1 MRDALFTLAVLV
13 VFLANLLSMG
23 EWYRFKFR
31 QELEHPPLLG
41 GPHRPP
47 VGGRVPRGHPG
58 HLVARMTRIQ
68 LKGMTTR
75 ELIEFAR
82 LAHLNLMKPDGDL
95 ILELA
100 ERLDDVYPFNSDEQP
115 QNVFNDFEKEHM
127 L

>member
-1 MRDALFTLAVLV
+1 
-13 VFLANLLSMG
+13 
-23 EWYRFKFR
+23 
-31 QELEHPPLLG
+31 
-41 GPHRPP
+41 
-47 VGGRVPRGHPG
+47 
-58 HLVARMTRIQ
+58 MTRIQ
-68 LKGMTTR
+68 LKGMGTR

-95 ILELA
+95 VLELA